1 MTRLYDFAPLPP
13 LSDSSKNW
21 TSHLLEIANGLA
33 EHGPMSLSEALNLP
47 ISFESFYYDSPTW
60 QQRKKV
66 LKAEAEKHNTLIKIG
81 NAIIKGLGNIA
92 NAH

>member
-1 MTRLYDFAPLPP
+1 MTRLYDFVPLPP

-21 TSHLLEIANGLA
+21 TSLLLETADGLA
-33 EHGPMSLSEALNLP
+33 EHCPMPLNEALKLP
-47 ISFESFYYDSPTW
+47 ISFESFYYDSPVW
-60 QQRKKV
+60 SQRKKA

-92 NAH
+92 NSN